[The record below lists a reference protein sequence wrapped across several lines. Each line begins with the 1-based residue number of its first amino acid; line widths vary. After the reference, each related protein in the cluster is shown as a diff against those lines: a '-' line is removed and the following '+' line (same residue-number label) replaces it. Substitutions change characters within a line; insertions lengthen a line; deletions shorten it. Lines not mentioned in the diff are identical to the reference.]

1 MGRSAVA
8 VRVIVPFNGHQRNKS
23 VHLYTIQHQSRSDI
37 PPVFLWQKTMD
48 TTLKDHLGDLPK
60 SHFPGAPRRDTNDH
74 HYESF
79 SISIHE
85 DSYSPLGKRR
95 EAWEELVQ
103 TTWALLLRSYL
114 QDDTVSFAVLL
125 GGQSCSISK
134 KQANTDALVLQYEIP
149 EACRLKDIRA
159 AKCWKTTRK
168 VLKTSQINTALN
180 LLAPLSGLMNG
191 ELAKLTTAQHNL
203 PIDKTVRSFFIGV
216 TRFLD
221 GYS

>member
-1 MGRSAVA
+1 
-8 VRVIVPFNGHQRNKS
+8 
-23 VHLYTIQHQSRSDI
+23 
-37 PPVFLWQKTMD
+37 MD
-48 TTLKDHLGDLPK
+48 STLEDHLGDLPK
-60 SHFPGAPRRDTNDH
+60 SHFPGAPRRNINDH

-85 DSYSPLGKRR
+85 ESYSPFGKRR
-95 EAWEELVQ
+95 ESWEEIVQ
-103 TTWALLLRSYL
+103 ATWALLLRSYL

-125 GGQSCSISK
+125 GGQSGSISK

-159 AKCWKTTRK
+159 AKCWKPTRE

-180 LLAPLSGLMNG
+180 LLAPLRGLMNG
-191 ELAKLTTAQHNL
+191 ELAKLTAAQHNL
-203 PIDKTVRSFFIGV
+203 PIDKTVSFFFIGA

-221 GYS
+221 EYS